1 MVNIQ
6 SNLSVDDLK
15 EMMLTGNTSISSI
28 PGPQIKERLDQT
40 VNSLL
45 RQPESVYTQDLGDGR
60 IIYVVRNNTIISPNG
75 LYLGGV
81 RWKGYD
87 NEEAALMDANKLA
100 RGMSHKW
107 AILNLML
114 SSMTLENAASIE
126 EVNASRI
133 GGGKSVLHDH
143 HYDLGNFSPIGQPLS
158 EMK

>member
-60 IIYVVRNNTIISPNG
+60 IIYVVRNNTIISPNIV
-75 LYLGGV
+75 Y
-81 RWKGYD
+81 
-87 NEEAALMDANKLA
+87 
-100 RGMSHKW
+100 
-107 AILNLML
+107 
-114 SSMTLENAASIE
+114 T
-126 EVNASRI
+126 
-133 GGGKSVLHDH
+133 
-143 HYDLGNFSPIGQPLS
+143 
-158 EMK
+158 